1 MDSPERQPSHRIT
14 EDGGR
19 VTIHDLELFVGH
31 IDGFDDDD
39 SEIKDLDEKKIFEI
53 IEKTERHMAA
63 GSSPKLVLMHQDENG
78 NSPTESIGD
87 IVKIHSKPITINCS
101 EGESYEGAGIVGDV
115 EMSKEDFQKYLASNR
130 YPRRSAEI
138 WEDGHL
144 SEVALLGRET
154 PARPIRDTKFTR
166 QGTKKVFHRPA
177 TFDMVSPGGSNT
189 YIPSGS
195 DEKEE
200 YDMPNADP
208 ILDGEEQV
216 LMRKLRAENAELN
229 DELTKIKAELAE
241 LKPDAEKDEYMDDE
255 EDDEALE
262 FCVNGEEKDEYA
274 DDEEDEELK
283 QEFSKLLKTKK
294 GSKVVSKFAK
304 MKRQRNI
311 YKKRA
316 IAMAKNV
323 KRQKFSRMLDQLQT
337 QGYRVKIHRAT
348 MLAELMECK
357 DPLAKVK
364 FWKATMKKVPFG
376 KKLQTE
382 NTRQRTKVNFSAE
395 QKQTASTNAVDR
407 IALEKLDAASFQKV
421 YQQELR
427 KL

>member
-1 MDSPERQPSHRIT
+1 
-14 EDGGR
+14 
-19 VTIHDLELFVGH
+19 
-31 IDGFDDDD
+31 
-39 SEIKDLDEKKIFEI
+39 
-53 IEKTERHMAA
+53 
-63 GSSPKLVLMHQDENG
+63 
-78 NSPTESIGD
+78 
-87 IVKIHSKPITINCS
+87 
-101 EGESYEGAGIVGDV
+101 
-115 EMSKEDFQKYLASNR
+115 
-130 YPRRSAEI
+130 
-138 WEDGHL
+138 
-144 SEVALLGRET
+144 
-154 PARPIRDTKFTR
+154 
-166 QGTKKVFHRPA
+166 
-177 TFDMVSPGGSNT
+177 MVSPGGSNT

-255 EDDEALE
+255 DDDEALE
-262 FCVNGEEKDEYA
+262 FCGDEEKDEYM
-274 DDEEDEELK
+274 DDEDEELK

-294 GSKVVSKFAK
+294 GSKVVSKYAK

-316 IAMAKNV
+316 VAMAKNV
-323 KRQKFSRMLDQLQT
+323 KKQKYGRILDQLQT
-337 QGYRVKIHRAT
+337 QGYRVRPHRAT
-348 MLAELMECK
+348 MLSELMECK

-376 KKLQTE
+376 KKLQTD